1 MNESFYIYI
10 WKLVLG
16 FVHLLGLSENYI
28 LKSQYQ
34 KNVLCRHFLLWDRT
48 C

>member
-1 MNESFYIYI
+1 MKVFISIFGN
-10 WKLVLG
+10 LG
-16 FVHLLGLSENYI
+16 FVHLLGLSENHI
-28 LKSQYQ
+28 SKSQFQ